1 MPIIIMIILMGII
14 RRLLVKLYTFQVEF
28 KRVCFRKKTLVSK
41 DRAEENNFG
50 IVSIII
56 DLRLRQDTLC
66 LYFPDLH
73 FLDFITV
80 PLSDQ
85 RLGIWLT
92 LRLQRGGRSR
102 FFYLTFTSSS
112 LVISTS
118 FMIFANKLDSGTFCA
133 IILLIGKPI

>member
-1 MPIIIMIILMGII
+1 MIILMGII